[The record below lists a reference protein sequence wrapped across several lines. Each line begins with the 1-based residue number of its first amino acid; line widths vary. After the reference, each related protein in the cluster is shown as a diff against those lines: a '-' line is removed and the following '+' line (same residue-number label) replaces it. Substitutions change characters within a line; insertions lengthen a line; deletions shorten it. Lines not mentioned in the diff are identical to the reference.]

1 MSATGANMNIKSR
14 MGIPRGDML
23 SPTLIYPNDSRI
35 SVNNAA
41 INNFP

>member
-14 MGIPRGDML
+14 MGIPCADML
-23 SPTLIYPNDSRI
+23 SPTVVYPNDSLT

-41 INNFP
+41 VNNFP

>member
-1 MSATGANMNIKSR
+1 
-14 MGIPRGDML
+14 MGIPRADTL
-23 SPTLIYPNDSRI
+23 RPTLVYPNDSRI